1 MKVKQTGTKLSGV
14 EKCFP
19 EKSNLSG
26 IEIDVEDKTKSDFLF
41 ACYEVHFE
49 KKKLLFSAVLFCPFK
64 SKFIFY

>member
-26 IEIDVEDKTKSDFLF
+26 IEIDVEGKPKSDFLF
-41 ACYEVHFE
+41 ACDEVHFE
-49 KKKLLFSAVLFCPFK
+49 KKNRYFFLQLSL
-64 SKFIFY
+64 SI